1 MNSLAKE
8 VRNIQN
14 PALGAGLL
22 WRYVC
27 GYVDSHPTRDPVPFP
42 LLFIVLPLVLHAQ
55 TEDFVQSTQ
64 RASGLRVFTAKFGRT
79 ENSKQDLLLAIH
91 DRMLVLR
98 ALTLESFRLAL
109 AGHLLYL
116 NGASVIPLSE
126 TEAVAGIPSDVRR
139 LLRSAEKIGS
149 WCGMLTLHEAATALK
164 VRF

>member
-1 MNSLAKE
+1 MSVAEE

-27 GYVDSHPTRDPVPFP
+27 GYVASHPARDPVPFP
-42 LLFIVLPLVLHAQ
+42 LLFVVLPVVLHEQ
-55 TEDFVQSTQ
+55 TETFVQNTQ
-64 RASGLRVFTAKFGRT
+64 RASGLRAFVAKFGKA

-91 DRMLVLR
+91 DRMLTLR
-98 ALTLESFRLAL
+98 TLTLESFRLAL
-109 AGHLLYL
+109 AARLLHLDA
-116 NGASVIPLSE
+116 ASVIPLSE
-126 TEAVAGIPSDVRR
+126 TQAVAGIPTDVRR

-149 WCGMLTLHEAATALK
+149 WCGLLTTHEVATTLK